1 MAWLSHG
8 EKVIMTPKPS
18 EAAEQTTLVA
28 QVIERED
35 QPYID
40 AARALIKAGFHFPN
54 QPKSAYQTYDL
65 NLAQVDVLIALAGA
79 TGATLTCSEIAEKTL
94 ITKGGITGV
103 LDKLEARGLLRRT
116 PCRADRRSILVR
128 LTAKGVEFFRKFY
141 PELVRSKR
149 ALFEKAFRP
158 DQMKE
163 FGKLLDLL
171 LRSLEVE

>member
-1 MAWLSHG
+1 MARLSQW
-8 EKVIMTPKPS
+8 KVGMTPKPTDT
-18 EAAEQTTLVA
+18 AEQTTLLA
-28 QVIERED
+28 QVTEPAD

-40 AARALIKAGFHFPN
+40 AARALIKVGFHFPN
-54 QPKSAYQTYDL
+54 HPKSAYQTYDL

-79 TGATLTCSEIAEKTL
+79 PKATLNCSEIAEKTL

-103 LDKLEARGLLRRT
+103 LDKLEVRGLVRRM
-116 PCRADRRSILVR
+116 PSRDDRRSTLVR

-141 PELVRSKR
+141 PELVRRKR
-149 ALFEKAFRP
+149 AFFEKAFRP

-171 LRSLEVE
+171 LGTLEVE